1 MKEKKVVLL
10 VEDEYALRNMAKTV
24 LARSGE
30 FTVIEA
36 EEVEDALKA
45 WESHQGQID
54 LLITDLTL
62 RDGGNGGELAR
73 ELRKRDAALPIV
85 IASGNDSESYA
96 DAMEN
101 CCGCVALQKPYN
113 LTDLIGIARELTT
126 K

>member
-1 MKEKKVVLL
+1 MQGMKGKKVVLL
-10 VEDEYALRNMAKTV
+10 VEDEHALRKMAKTV
-24 LARSGE
+24 LAKSGE

-73 ELRKRDAALPIV
+73 ESRKRDAALPIV

-96 DAMEN
+96 EAMEN
-101 CCGCVALQKPYN
+101 SAAVWRCKN
-113 LTDLIGIARELTT
+113 HIT
-126 K
+126 